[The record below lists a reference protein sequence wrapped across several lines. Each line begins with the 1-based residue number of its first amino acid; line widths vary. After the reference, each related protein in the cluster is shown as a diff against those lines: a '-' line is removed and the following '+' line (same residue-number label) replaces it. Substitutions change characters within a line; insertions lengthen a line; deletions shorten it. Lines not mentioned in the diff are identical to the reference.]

1 MDCNFSVKWEAKSTL
16 ESKGEMWGGHVEERG
31 VWGAGVGESEDREHT
46 WIVGQTLGPETLRIQ
61 MIESTN

>member
-1 MDCNFSVKWEAKSTL
+1 
-16 ESKGEMWGGHVEERG
+16 MWGGHVEERG